1 MFWLAVSSG
10 FGIALARMVLLAGTR
25 LHTVRVQLPAPRLL
39 LVIAFMLA
47 FQFGV
52 ILWFRSALPDSLRT
66 AVIWGS
72 HVVMFAAVLAA
83 AVSCRVPAMWLVA
96 AGLALNLLVMGANGG
111 LMPTSPET
119 LVRGGQGH
127 MLSRMAVG
135 QSKPHSKDV
144 LLLPS
149 ETRLELL
156 GDRWVVPVR
165 RGSFSTGDVFMAVGM
180 VLVLATSVTV
190 ETAPEAVQRP
200 VLRRR
205 LVPALHPR

>member
-10 FGIALARMVLLAGTR
+10 VGVALARMVLLAGTK
-25 LHTVRVQLPAPRLL
+25 LHTVRVQLPALRLL

-52 ILWFRSALPDSLRT
+52 ILWFRSALSGSMRT

-72 HVVMFAAVLAA
+72 HVVMLAAVLAA
-83 AVSCRVPAMWLVA
+83 AVNCRVPAMWLVA

-119 LVRGGQGH
+119 LVRGGQSH
-127 MLSRMAVG
+127 MLSRVALG
-135 QSKPHSKDV
+135 QPKPHSKDV

-165 RGSFSTGDVFMAVGM
+165 RGSFSTGDVFMAIGV

-190 ETAPEAVQRP
+190 ETVPETEQRTVPRRPLIP
-200 VLRRR
+200 VR
-205 LVPALHPR
+205 HFE